1 MRKLTFMMLVVLLLA
16 EACGPSTYKTT
27 GKQAGYDDQSMFVEV
42 EETWL
47 WKVVY
52 HKDTKVM
59 YAVSYGSYN
68 QGVFT
73 LLVDAEG
80 KPLIYKGDTYNEQY

>member
-16 EACGPSTYKTT
+16 GACGSNTYKTT

-52 HKDTKVM
+52 HKDTKVI
-59 YAVSYGSYN
+59 YAVSCGSYN
-68 QGVFT
+68 LGTFT
-73 LLVDAEG
+73 LLVDADG